1 MCFYGNNAFNPMYS
15 TTAIIRIGLPTTKPL
30 MLAARGDDIADLTT
44 KTTMYGQAECIWR
57 KSHELA
63 LQY

>member
-1 MCFYGNNAFNPMYS
+1 MYS